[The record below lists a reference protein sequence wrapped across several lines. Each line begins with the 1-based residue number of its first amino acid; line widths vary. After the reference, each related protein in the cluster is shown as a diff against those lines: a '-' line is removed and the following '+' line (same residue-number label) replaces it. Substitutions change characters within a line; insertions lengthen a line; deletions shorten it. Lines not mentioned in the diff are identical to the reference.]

1 MGIQTTLGLGT
12 NNWGYHEYAIKDP
25 LRPIVIIGQYRLAD
39 THKHFYEEERVHQLE
54 NLIWIMF
61 NYLPDGSTVPP
72 YIILNTAQQSES
84 NTWKSNRWFRITAS
98 TLKVAYN
105 LGNILNIEHQ
115 FCDATK
121 YKLFN
126 FISYLDFQT
135 FCILDPVYMV
145 LKVTS
150 KPGF

>member
-1 MGIQTTLGLGT
+1 MSKKNIHQLWKTDVPDGHVDKPWT
-12 NNWGYHEYAIKDP
+12 NNNSESINHVFNMSILWESKPLLDLVQIIEDIMSTQYKDP

-84 NTWKSNRWFRITAS
+84 NT
-98 TLKVAYN
+98 
-105 LGNILNIEHQ
+105 
-115 FCDATK
+115 
-121 YKLFN
+121 
-126 FISYLDFQT
+126 
-135 FCILDPVYMV
+135 
-145 LKVTS
+145 
-150 KPGF
+150 